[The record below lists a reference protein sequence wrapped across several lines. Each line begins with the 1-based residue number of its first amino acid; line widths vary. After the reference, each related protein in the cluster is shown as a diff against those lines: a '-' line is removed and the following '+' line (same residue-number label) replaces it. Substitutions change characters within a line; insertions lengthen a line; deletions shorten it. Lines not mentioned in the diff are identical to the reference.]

1 MKNQDLIT
9 KVAITDA
16 VDIKEMRSLM
26 KKHQIEI
33 LDESTSEG
41 KFIFTLKETEDQLED
56 ILVATHLSWDFYWQ

>member
-9 KVAITDA
+9 KVAITDSL
-16 VDIKEMRSLM
+16 DIKEMRSLM

-41 KFIFTLKETEDQLED
+41 KFIFTLQETEDQLED

>member
-9 KVAITDA
+9 KVAITDSL
-16 VDIKEMRSLM
+16 DIKEMRSLM

-41 KFIFTLKETEDQLED
+41 KFVFTLKETEDELED
-56 ILVATHLSWDFYWQ
+56 ILVATHLSWDFY